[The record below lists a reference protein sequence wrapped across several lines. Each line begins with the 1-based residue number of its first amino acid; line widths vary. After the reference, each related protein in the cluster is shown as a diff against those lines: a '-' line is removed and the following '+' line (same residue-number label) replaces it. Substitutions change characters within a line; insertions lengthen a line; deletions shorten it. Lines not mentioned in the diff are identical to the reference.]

1 MSSVLF
7 DVPGPAAKR
16 RHLIGG
22 VIGSIVL
29 LALLGYAGWR
39 LWNSEQITPDKWE
52 FLGNPEWLVAIGIGV
67 MQTLTTAALAIV
79 LSVVFG
85 LVFAIGR
92 ISDRA
97 IFRWPSMA
105 VVEFFRAVPLVL
117 LILFIFLAFGTTTQQ
132 LGALVIAL
140 MLYNGSVLAEVF
152 RAGLNAV
159 PRGQSEA
166 AYALGLRKTQ
176 VILLIL
182 APQAITTMLPAI
194 ISQCV
199 VALKDTALGYIIAT
213 EQLSSTIK
221 LLYADEDN
229 PFVAGL
235 VAAAIY
241 IAINYGLSKLAEWLE
256 ARQRRKGKAVVD
268 LSTIHVPAAAGM
280 GAGGAAVVGGG
291 SALQDD
297 GGGS

>member
-1 MSSVLF
+1 MW
-7 DVPGPAAKR
+7 G
-16 RHLIGG
+16 
-22 VIGSIVL
+22 
-29 LALLGYAGWR
+29 
-39 LWNSEQITPDKWE
+39 NEQITPDKWE
-52 FLGNPEWLVAIGIGV
+52 FLGDPEWLVAIGIGIT
-67 MQTLTTAALAIV
+67 QTLTAAGIAIV

-117 LILFIFLAFGTTTQQ
+117 LILFIFLAFGTTTER
-132 LGALVIAL
+132 LGALVLAL

-176 VILLIL
+176 VVLLIL

-199 VALKDTALGYIIAT
+199 VALKDTALGYIIST

-229 PFVAGL
+229 PFVAGI

-241 IAINYGLSKLAEWLE
+241 IAINYALSKLAQWLE
-256 ARQRRKGKAVVD
+256 SRQRRKGKAVVD
-268 LSTIHVPAAAGM
+268 LSTIHVPAGVGM
-280 GAGGAAVVGGG
+280 GAAGAGVVGAGT
-291 SALQDD
+291 DMID
-297 GGGS
+297 GGGT

>member
-7 DVPGPAAKR
+7 DVPGPVARR

-22 VIGSIVL
+22 IIGSVVL
-29 LALLGYAGWR
+29 LAILGYAGWR
-39 LWNSEQITPDKWE
+39 LWQSEQITPDKWE
-52 FLGNPEWLVAIGIGV
+52 FLLDPSEGWYVAILQGIL
-67 MQTLTTAALAIV
+67 QTLAAAGIAIV

-85 LVFAIGR
+85 LVCAIAR
-92 ISDRA
+92 ISDKFY
-97 IFRWPSMA
+97 FRWPALA

-117 LILFIFLAFGTTTQQ
+117 LILFIFLAFGTTTERF
-132 LGALVIAL
+132 GALIIAL

-176 VILLIL
+176 VIMLIL

-199 VALKDTALGYIIAT
+199 VALKDTALGYIISS
-213 EQLSSTIK
+213 EQLSSVIK
-221 LLYADEDN
+221 QLYSSEDN
-229 PFVAGL
+229 PFAAGI

-241 IAINYGLSKLAEWLE
+241 IAINYGLSRLAQWLE

-268 LSTIHVPAAAGM
+268 LSTIHVPAGTGM
-280 GAGGAAVVGGG
+280 GAAGAGVVGAG
-291 SALQDD
+291 SEMAD
-297 GGGS
+297 GN

>member
-7 DVPGPAAKR
+7 DVPGPVAKR

-22 VIGSIVL
+22 ILGSLVL
-29 LALLGYAGWR
+29 LALLGYAAWR
-39 LWNSEQITPDKWE
+39 LWASEQITPEKWA
-52 FLGNPEWLVAIGIGV
+52 FLGDPEWLVAIGQGV
-67 MQTLTTAALAIV
+67 IQTLTAAGIAIV

-85 LVFAIGR
+85 LVFAIAR
-92 ISDRA
+92 ISDHA
-97 IFRWPSMA
+97 FFRWPSMV

-117 LILFIFLAFGTTTQQ
+117 LILFIFLAFGTTTQR

-199 VALKDTALGYIIAT
+199 VALKDTALGYIIST

-241 IAINYGLSKLAEWLE
+241 IAINYALSKLAQWLE
-256 ARQRRKGKAVVD
+256 SRQRRKGKAVVD
-268 LSTIHVPAAAGM
+268 LSTIHVPAAAGL
-280 GAGGAAVVGGG
+280 GAGGAAVVAGGTE
-291 SALQDD
+291 AVD
-297 GGGS
+297 GN